1 VVFTLLPP
9 LVLIFLVLGTI
20 FLGIATPTEGG
31 AMGAVGAVVL
41 AWMRGRLTM
50 SVMRQALDSSAKLTT
65 FVLFVLIGSTV
76 FALVFRAVDGDLWVE
91 HLFALVPGGQ
101 LGFLLVVNV
110 IVFLLGFFI
119 DFFEIAFILLPLLG
133 PVADKLGIDL
143 IWFGVMIGMNL
154 QTSFLTPPFGFAL
167 FYLRSVA
174 PPSIETSDIYRG
186 VVNFIVIQLFALA
199 TILIWP
205 QTVLWMT
212 GAQKKGDPGNV
223 NIEVQTFDQQKDEDT
238 SMQDLLKPGGGQAP
252 KPPANEDAL
261 ERMLREQGTK

>member
-1 VVFTLLPP
+1 
-9 LVLIFLVLGTI
+9 
-20 FLGIATPTEGG
+20 
-31 AMGAVGAVVL
+31 
-41 AWMRGRLTM
+41 
-50 SVMRQALDSSAKLTT
+50 
-65 FVLFVLIGSTV
+65 V

-101 LGFLLVVNV
+101 WGFLLVVNL

-174 PPSIETSDIYRG
+174 PPAIATSDIYRG
-186 VVNFIVIQLFALA
+186 VVNFIIIQLFALV
-199 TILIWP
+199 TILVWP

-212 GAQKKGDPGNV
+212 GDQKKGDPGNV
-223 NIEVQTFDQQKDEDT
+223 NIEVQTFDQPKEEDT
-238 SMQDLLKPGGGQAP
+238 GMQDLFKPGGGQAP